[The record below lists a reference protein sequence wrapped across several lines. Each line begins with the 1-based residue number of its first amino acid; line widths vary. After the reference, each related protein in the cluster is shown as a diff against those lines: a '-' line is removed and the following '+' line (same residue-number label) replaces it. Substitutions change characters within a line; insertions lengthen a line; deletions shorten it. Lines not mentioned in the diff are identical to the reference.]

1 MRHAFPVLAATAL
14 LAACASSPSPFNYQV
29 PSDEVARG
37 TKYMQPEGSSGFT
50 PKPGWATKTFA
61 VAAANPLAT
70 DAGYQVLKAG
80 GSAIDAAIAVQ
91 MVLAL
96 VEPQSSGIG
105 GGAFLLHANGG
116 RVEAFDGRETAPA
129 AADEKLFI
137 GADGKPMAF
146 YDGVVGGRSVG
157 TPGTVRM
164 LEMAHK
170 QYGRLPWAQL
180 FAPAIQ
186 LAENGFKV
194 SPRLNTLLKGEVHL
208 KKDATAAA
216 YFYKADGNPVDVG
229 SVLRNP
235 ALADVLRQIAAKG
248 SSALLEGKVAQ
259 AIVTKVQGH
268 ATNPGKLALADL
280 AGYQPKRR
288 DPICSD
294 YSAAGKA
301 YRLCGMPPPSSGAIA
316 VGQILGILNNTP
328 ASTLGL
334 VSGIGGVPG
343 TVSPT
348 PSADWLHLYTEASR
362 LAFADRGQ
370 YLGDPDFV
378 QPPGGSWMSLLDP
391 AYLSDRAKLI
401 QPAGPSMKTAKP
413 GVPGAVKTAYAPMP
427 DQIEHGTSHISIVD
441 GYGNAI
447 AMTTTIED
455 QFGSRLMTDGGTGKA
470 GGFLL
475 NNELTDFSFA
485 PTDAEGKPVANRVQA
500 GKRPRSSMAPT
511 LVFDK
516 NSGQLVMSGGSP
528 GGALIIHFTAK
539 MLYGTLNWGL
549 NAQQAI
555 DLPNFAS
562 LNGPSILEEKR
573 FSPATVEALRSRG
586 AEVREQ
592 TMTSGLQAIQK
603 TPGGFFGGADPRR
616 EGLVLGD

>member
-1 MRHAFPVLAATAL
+1 MIPSTARKLLSFQLFATAAL
-14 LAACASSPSPFNYQV
+14 LAAGCASPPQV
-29 PSDEVARG
+29 IRSAPQ
-37 TKYMQPEGSSGFT
+37 QPEGTSGYT
-50 PKPGWATKTFA
+50 EKPGWATKKFA

-91 MVLAL
+91 MVLTL

-105 GGAFLLHANGG
+105 GGAFMLHASGNQ
-116 RVEAFDGRETAPA
+116 VEAFDGRETAPA

-137 GADGKPMAF
+137 GADGKPLAF

-180 FAPAIQ
+180 FVPAIQ

-216 YFYKADGNPVDVG
+216 YFYKADGSPVDVG

-248 SSALLEGKVAQ
+248 SSALLEGKVAE
-259 AIVTKVQGH
+259 AIVAKVQSH
-268 ATNPGKLALADL
+268 ATNPGKLAMTDL
-280 AGYQPKRR
+280 AGYQPKKR

-294 YSAAGKA
+294 YNAAGKA

-328 ASTLGL
+328 AATLGL
-334 VSGIGGVPG
+334 VTGTGGVPG
-343 TVSPT
+343 TVSPA

-362 LAFADRGQ
+362 LAFADRAQ

-378 QPPGGSWMSLLDP
+378 QPPGGSWMSLLAP
-391 AYLSDRAKLI
+391 AYLSERARLI
-401 QPAGPSMKTAKP
+401 QPTGPSMKTAKP

-427 DQIEHGTSHISIVD
+427 DQPEYGTSHISIID
-441 GYGNAI
+441 SYGNAI

-485 PTDAEGKPVANRVQA
+485 PADADGKPVANRVQP

-516 NSGQLVMSGGSP
+516 ASGQLVMSGGSP

-573 FSPATVEALRSRG
+573 FSPATVEALRNRG